1 MQPALTAT
9 KKAPL
14 RKVTHSKLIHKGVTF
29 TKREGTVIIKNTYI
43 RRRYLVCKHYVDVSI
58 SAPERHH
65 MRCKNCKS
73 E

>member
-1 MQPALTAT
+1 MQPALSAT

-14 RKVTHSKLIHKGVTF
+14 RKVTHSKLIHTGSDMT
-29 TKREGTVIIKNTYI
+29 TRGGTISVVNHYI
-43 RRRYLVCKHYVDVSI
+43 RRRYLECKHHVDVALST
-58 SAPERHH
+58 PERDR